1 MTISLHVLLSSTV
14 NVDATALFY
23 RVAQI
28 KLHQEICSRYLSKQA
43 VGGRPPRHAPA
54 GLPLLPV
61 VGAEALCAAE
71 QTQHSSSFPWPR
83 FNAHRCSRLMRQN
96 GGEQSGLVTLT
107 FDLLTLKV
115 VSQSRLTWATSLPI
129 LVFLGLSVP
138 DLVPITRQTDVRLG
152 ACTGLGLTEIPALPR
167 DSHRFAFIH
176 CRNPARVGFNVTEIQ
191 RVWNGSLAGIARC

>member
-115 VSQSRLTWATSLPI
+115 VSQSRLTWATSVPI

-138 DLVPITRQTDVRLG
+138 DLGPMYATDRRQTGLH
-152 ACTGLGLTEIPALPR
+152 GLGVDGNPCVT
-167 DSHRFAFIH
+167 SRFL
-176 CRNPARVGFNVTEIQ
+176 RVCVHTLQES
-191 RVWNGSLAGIARC
+191 RAGWV